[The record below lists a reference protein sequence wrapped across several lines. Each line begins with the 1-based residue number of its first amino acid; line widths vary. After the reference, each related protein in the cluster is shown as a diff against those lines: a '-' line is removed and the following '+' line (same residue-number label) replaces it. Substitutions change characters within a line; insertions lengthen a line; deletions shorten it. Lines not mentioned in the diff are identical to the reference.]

1 MGSSERF
8 RPRGIIPAMVT
19 PFNPDGSLDEEGLR
33 ELASWLVGQ
42 GIHGLVVCG
51 TTGEFVNM
59 TPEERKRAFEL
70 VVEEV
75 GGKVPVIAG
84 TGDASTQK
92 AIELTRAAEDVGADA
107 ALVVTPFYMRLT
119 DKEVYEHYETILS
132 ATNIPIILYNIPQ
145 CTGNWI
151 DWWVAEGLAREF
163 SAVSGIKDSSGSM
176 PYFMTLLEKLKGLV
190 SVICG
195 HDEMGAPALMA
206 GADGLILASA
216 NLLPDVWVQIYEAI
230 KLKKAYEEAAE
241 LQRRY
246 QTLLRFITRFGGP
259 LAVKTGLW
267 MTRGRPDKRVRRPL
281 MPGGVMP
288 YEVEAEMRRRLEGY
302 GRMPRREL
310 VFILSEDQKVS
321 APSYMADPATPE
333 QIEDLTLLV
342 GEAFTGPG
350 SVDMAHIDLL
360 IGLSDGPV
368 GLAFEEA
375 LKEPQPGHEPRVVE
389 LNGRPV
395 EPKTLLVPTVAI
407 RTGKQAE
414 MVYGPAMRGVARAV
428 VGAVEKGLIPK
439 RLCDEICMIAHVF
452 VHPTA
457 CNPFR
462 VELNNFKAMDHAI
475 KKALESRPTIQEL
488 MDLWASA
495 RHPFRYEP

>member
-1 MGSSERF
+1 MSSGERF
-8 RPRGIIPAMVT
+8 RPKGIIPAMIT
-19 PFNPDGSLDEEGLR
+19 PFDKNGTIDEEGLR
-33 ELASWLVGQ
+33 ELASWLVSQ
-42 GIHGLVVCG
+42 GVHGLVVCG

-59 TPEERKRAFEL
+59 APEERKRAFEL
-70 VVEEV
+70 VIDEV

-92 AIELTRAAEDVGADA
+92 AIELTRIAEDLGADA
-107 ALVVTPFYMRLT
+107 ALVVSPFYMRLT
-119 DKEVYEHYETILS
+119 DKEVYEHYEAILS
-132 ATNIPIILYNIPQ
+132 ATDIPVILYNIPQ

-216 NLLPDVWVQIYEAI
+216 NLLPDVWVQIYEAV

-246 QTLLRFITRFGGP
+246 QTLFRFITRFGGP

-281 MPGGVMP
+281 MPGGAMP
-288 YEVEAEMRRRLEGY
+288 YEVEAEMRRRLEEY

-310 VFILSEDQKVS
+310 VFILSEGQKVS

-333 QIEDLTLLV
+333 QIDDLTLLV

-360 IGLSDGPV
+360 IGLKNGPV
-368 GLAFEEA
+368 NAS
-375 LKEPQPGHEPRVVE
+375 
-389 LNGRPV
+389 
-395 EPKTLLVPTVAI
+395 PTRSVRSSI
-407 RTGKQAE
+407 CS
-414 MVYGPAMRGVARAV
+414 GVA
-428 VGAVEKGLIPK
+428 GS
-439 RLCDEICMIAHVF
+439 
-452 VHPTA
+452 
-457 CNPFR
+457 
-462 VELNNFKAMDHAI
+462 AM
-475 KKALESRPTIQEL
+475 
-488 MDLWASA
+488 
-495 RHPFRYEP
+495 

>member
-1 MGSSERF
+1 MSPDRRF
-8 RPRGIIPAMVT
+8 RPKGIIPAMVT
-19 PFNPDGSLDEEGLR
+19 PFGEEGSVDEEGLR
-33 ELASWLVGQ
+33 ELASWLVEQ
-42 GIHGLVVCG
+42 GVHGLVVCG

-59 TPEERKRAFEL
+59 APEERIRAFE
-70 VVEEV
+70 VVLDEV
-75 GGKVPVIAG
+75 GGRVPVIAG

-119 DKEVYEHYETILS
+119 DKEVYEHYEAVLS
-132 ATNIPIILYNIPQ
+132 ATDMLVILYNIPQ

-151 DWWVAEGLAREF
+151 DWWVAEGLAHEF

-216 NLLPDVWVQIYEAI
+216 NLLPDVWIQIYEAI
-230 KLKKAYEEAAE
+230 KLKRAYEEAAE

-246 QTLLRFITRFGGP
+246 QTVLRFVTRFGGP
-259 LAVKTGLW
+259 LAVKAGLW
-267 MTRGRPDKRVRRPL
+267 MTRGRPSKRVRRPL

-302 GRMPRREL
+302 ERLPRKEL
-310 VFILSEDQKVS
+310 VFIIGEGQKVS
-321 APSYMADPATPE
+321 APDYMADPATPGE
-333 QIEDLTLLV
+333 ISDLTLLV

-350 SVDMAHIDLL
+350 SVDMAHVDLL
-360 IGLSDGPV
+360 LGLKDGPV
-368 GLAFEEA
+368 GIAFEEA
-375 LKEPQPGHEPRVVE
+375 LREPQPGHEPRVVE
-389 LNGRPV
+389 LDGRPV
-395 EPKTLLVPTVAI
+395 EPRTLLVPTVTI
-407 RTGKQAE
+407 RTERHAR
-414 MVYGPAMRGVARAV
+414 MTYGPAMRGIARAV
-428 VGAVEKGLIPK
+428 AGAVEAGFIP
-439 RLCDEICMIAHVF
+439 RAICDKICMIAHVF

-462 VELNNFKAMDHAI
+462 VELNNFKAMNHAI
-475 KKALESRPTIQEL
+475 KKAIESRPTAQEL
-488 MDLWASA
+488 LELWASA

>member
-1 MGSSERF
+1 MSSGERF
-8 RPRGIIPAMVT
+8 RPKGIIPAMIT
-19 PFNPDGSLDEEGLR
+19 PFDKNGAIDEEGLR
-33 ELASWLVGQ
+33 ELASWLVSQ
-42 GIHGLVVCG
+42 KVHGLVVCG

-59 TPEERKRAFEL
+59 APEERKRAFEL
-70 VVEEV
+70 VIDEV

-92 AIELTRAAEDVGADA
+92 AIELTRIAEDLGADA
-107 ALVVTPFYMRLT
+107 ALVVSPFYMRLT
-119 DKEVYEHYETILS
+119 DKEVYEHYEAILS
-132 ATNIPIILYNIPQ
+132 ATDIPVILYNIPQ

-216 NLLPDVWVQIYEAI
+216 NLLPDVWVQIYEAV

-246 QTLLRFITRFGGP
+246 QTLFRFITRFGGP

-267 MTRGRPDKRVRRPL
+267 MTRWRPDKRVRRPL
-281 MPGGVMP
+281 MPGGAMP
-288 YEVEAEMRRRLEGY
+288 YEVEAEMRRRLEEY

-310 VFILSEDQKVS
+310 VFILSEGQKVS
-321 APSYMADPATPE
+321 TPSYMADPATPE
-333 QIEDLTLLV
+333 QIDDLTLLV

-360 IGLSDGPV
+360 IGLKNGPV

-375 LKEPQPGHEPRVVE
+375 LEGPQPGHEPRVVE